1 MSDSLSSFCDDFY
14 IDMCV
19 NTELDLPTERDTLLT
34 FFERLRR
41 QYPTMGNF
49 YRRQEN
55 EYYLEEEQSTGG
67 YHWVSLEP
75 DRLIG
80 GMVNPA
86 DYEQAYE
93 LHRLVLELA
102 PYMLGLSPLD
112 ISSLDVI
119 FTMDFECPGSHDE
132 VIAEVVLGSG
142 AFNCLADLPQAK
154 TIGFSPALVVALTED
169 SHTQA
174 RISIEPK
181 TSVYDP
187 RKPKRDEEGT
197 ISLALTVRRYP
208 HSTGKFDAAESFQRQ
223 CRLAEELMNEKV
235 LPGLVRP
242 LNDVIAQ
249 KRLS

>member
-1 MSDSLSSFCDDFY
+1 MSNSLSSFCDDFY

-34 FFERLRR
+34 FFERVQK

-49 YRRQEN
+49 YRRQES
-55 EYYLEEEQSTGG
+55 EYYLEEDQSTGR
-67 YHWVSLEP
+67 YRWVSIEL
-75 DRLIG
+75 DRLVS
-80 GMVNPA
+80 GMVNPS

-112 ISSLDVI
+112 IGSLDVI
-119 FTMDFECPGSHDE
+119 FAMDFECPGSHDE

-142 AFNCLADLPQAK
+142 IFNCLADLPQAK

-169 SHTQA
+169 CHTQA
-174 RISIEPK
+174 RISIESK
-181 TSVYDP
+181 TSIYDP
-187 RKPKRDEEGT
+187 RKPKRDTEGA
-197 ISLALTVRRYP
+197 ISLALTVRQYP
-208 HSTGKFDAAESFQRQ
+208 HGAGKFDAAESFQRQ
-223 CRLAEELMNEKV
+223 CRLAEELMDEKV
-235 LPGLVRP
+235 LPSLVRP
-242 LNDVIAQ
+242 LSDVIAQ